1 MPRMCSMLR
10 YFCWTA
16 SQQTLKSSAALLPA
30 HAAVLCRHE
39 AGHGDTPKSS
49 ILSYSLQRPPRPW
62 GRSIVCLYSQMGSIM
77 FEADKF

>member
-1 MPRMCSMLR
+1 MRRMCSMLR

-16 SQQTLKSSAALLPA
+16 SQQTLKSSVALLPA
-30 HAAVLCRHE
+30 HATVLCHHE

-49 ILSYSLQRPPRPW
+49 VLSYSLQRPPRPW

-77 FEADKF
+77 FEAQKF